1 MTLNLP
7 NILTV
12 IRIFIA
18 PIFYYMLLSEDSLL
32 MALSSVIFLI
42 GALTDWFDGWYARK
56 YNLESKWGAFVDPLA
71 DKLLTSSAL
80 YAFHLLGYVELWMVI
95 IILIRDFGTTFLRIY
110 TDRRGISLITSK
122 SAKIKTFYQFAF
134 LAYILTLV
142 FLQHLP
148 IISMPKEIFDII
160 IFSEFTYYSFL
171 FLTLFAVYTLVEYM
185 ITIKNTI
192 KKPEVKL

>member
-1 MTLNLP
+1 
-7 NILTV
+7 
-12 IRIFIA
+12 
-18 PIFYYMLLSEDSLL
+18 MLLSEDSLL